1 MSPLHR
7 NRAVCVVLHSRSLVY
22 SIACINWYWL
32 FLVNVMIRS
41 TWPYLQ
47 NSWQTQ
53 SHRSQINTHFHTMLR
68 HCWLGDRKGIWP
80 VKSWVL
86 VCWWWWSDCSF
97 AHLTAVAVTT
107 SSIILSSNKIQNG
120 DILVPANAG
129 RPRKR
134 PLNDCRVVLQISNK
148 HVFVWFS
155 AVSQLPSVRHQ
166 PDCTDSISISLP
178 ILSNNERRRV
188 WLLSHHHCGLGRT
201 AWENSWSKYC

>member
-68 HCWLGDRKGIWP
+68 HCRLGDRKGIRP

-86 VCWWWWSDCSF
+86 VCWWWWSDWSI

-107 SSIILSSNKIQNG
+107 TSIILRSNKIQNG

-155 AVSQLPSVRHQ
+155 AVSRYHQ
-166 PDCTDSISISLP
+166 SDISRIAP
-178 ILSNNERRRV
+178 IPFPLAYQFCPITSADV
-188 WLLSHHHCGLGRT
+188 CGYFPIII
-201 AWENSWSKYC
+201 AV